1 MWVLGGIVRRRLFF
15 SGGKMLKLKE
25 KVMYGT
31 TGVCIVESVEQK
43 KIGREVK
50 DYYVL
55 KPVSQATST
64 VFLPADNEKLLAK
77 VRNVLTADEVKGII
91 SEISSLEDI
100 WVENDAER
108 RLKFNE
114 IISSGDRKVCLV
126 LLRTLH
132 HRQAELSTKGKRL
145 HIADER
151 VLKEAQRLIH
161 DEFSIA
167 LDMKSDEIGPF
178 LKTELCL

>member
-1 MWVLGGIVRRRLFF
+1 
-15 SGGKMLKLKE
+15 MLKLKE

-43 KIGREVK
+43 KIGREIK

-77 VRNVLTADEVKGII
+77 VRNVLSAAEVKDII
-91 SEISSLEDI
+91 TQVSSEDDV

-114 IISSGDRKVCLV
+114 IISSGDRKTCLV

-132 HRQAELSTKGKRL
+132 HRQTELSGKGKRL

-151 VLKEAQRLIH
+151 ALKEAQRLIN
-161 DEFSIA
+161 DEFSVA
-167 LDMKSDEIGPF
+167 LEMKSDEIGPF
-178 LKTELCL
+178 LKAELCL

>member
-1 MWVLGGIVRRRLFF
+1 
-15 SGGKMLKLKE
+15 MLKLKE

-77 VRNVLTADEVKGII
+77 VRNVLTADEVK
-91 SEISSLEDI
+91 EISSLEDI

-151 VLKEAQRLIH
+151 ALKEAQRLIH

-167 LDMKSDEIGPF
+167 LDMKSVILIRRYDRVRTLGRTKALARFYFAKISF
-178 LKTELCL
+178 YKT